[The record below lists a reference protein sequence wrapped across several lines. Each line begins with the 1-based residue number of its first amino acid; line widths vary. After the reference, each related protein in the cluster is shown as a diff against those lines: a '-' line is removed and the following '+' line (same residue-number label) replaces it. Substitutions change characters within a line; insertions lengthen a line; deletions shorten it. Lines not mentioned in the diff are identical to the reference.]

1 MDDDPLDLAEAAAFI
16 MGERPG
22 LQEDDVWT
30 VLKELGDPPVR
41 NADGMAVD
49 LITRLHP
56 GMRPRDVRTIR
67 ADDPGGMARIRPPGS
82 GRGLGLSEGPPG

>member
-1 MDDDPLDLAEAAAFI
+1 MDDDALDLGEAAAFI
-16 MGERPG
+16 LGERPR
-22 LQEDDVWT
+22 LHEDDVWT

-56 GMRPRDVRTIR
+56 EVRAKDVRMILDEWR
-67 ADDPGGMARIRPPGS
+67 EYAR
-82 GRGLGLSEGPPG
+82 LAVEGDWD

>member
-56 GMRPRDVRTIR
+56 GMRPRDVRTILGEWR
-67 ADDPGGMARIRPPGS
+67 EYAR
-82 GRGLGLSEGPPG
+82 LAVEEDWD

>member
-16 MGERPG
+16 LGERPG

-56 GMRPRDVRTIR
+56 GIRPRDVRTILDEWR
-67 ADDPGGMARIRPPGS
+67 EYAR
-82 GRGLGLSEGPPG
+82 LAVEEDWD

>member
-1 MDDDPLDLAEAAAFI
+1 MDDDDLDLGEAAAFI
-16 MGERPG
+16 LGERPR

-49 LITRLHP
+49 LVTRLHP
-56 GMRPRDVRTIR
+56 GI
-67 ADDPGGMARIRPPGS
+67 S
-82 GRGLGLSEGPPG
+82 GRAVRIILDEWREYARLAVEDDWD

>member
-16 MGERPG
+16 LGERPG
-22 LQEDDVWT
+22 LQEDHVWT

-56 GMRPRDVRTIR
+56 GIRPRDVRTILDEWR
-67 ADDPGGMARIRPPGS
+67 EYAR
-82 GRGLGLSEGPPG
+82 LAVEEDWD

>member
-56 GMRPRDVRTIR
+56 GIRARDVRMILDEWR
-67 ADDPGGMARIRPPGS
+67 EYAR
-82 GRGLGLSEGPPG
+82 LAVEEDWD